1 MKGFAKKL
9 QGSLKLARLGL
20 PFVLV
25 PAALGIL
32 VGVPVVASINT
43 DKLYDEIRN
52 TEIVQEIIDQEKD
65 RVEQAYQDGTM
76 TMENYYD
83 SQDYLNSNDF
93 IDDVVKNNT
102 QLKDYGDDL
111 QKTSL
116 SFLYFMLFA
125 VPALPGVI
133 EFINLYTGIFE
144 DDGEKGYKRVIKS
157 AKEDFKEAKEIN
169 KLKRENKE
177 INEYKEEIL

>member
-1 MKGFAKKL
+1 MKGFVKKL

-20 PFVLV
+20 PFALIS
-25 PAALGIL
+25 AAVGIL
-32 VGVPVVASINT
+32 VGVPVATSIKT

-52 TEIVQEIIDQEKD
+52 TEVVQELIDQEKD

-76 TMENYYD
+76 TMEDYYD
-83 SQDYLNSNDF
+83 SQDYLISKDF

-111 QKTSL
+111 QKTNL

-125 VPALPGVI
+125 VPAFPGI
-133 EFINLYTGIFE
+133 FEFLKLYTGILE
-144 DDGEKGYKRVIKS
+144 DDGEKGYKRLIES
-157 AKEDFKEAKEIN
+157 AKEDFQEARDLE
-169 KLKRENKE
+169 E